1 MYEDV
6 HITRLSASA
15 HTTSGHASLGVRLP
29 RWCSPGSP
37 PVLPLSG
44 VGLTAPPIRPS
55 PTALPSRN
63 CHRPSQP
70 QSSPSLPRRPSPSR
84 ASTTRASASCAPK
97 PTRRPTKSH
106 QERAPKPA
114 YAGVWIEDCKP
125 AHPCRT
131 ATVSLPTNQLPA
143 WFPAL
148 CSRDESQMPSS
159 APHGPTHCRRGSHR
173 THPGG
178 VPARKERGGRSDGEA
193 PTVLV

>member
-1 MYEDV
+1 MRMY
-6 HITRLSASA
+6 ISPAFQPL
-15 HTTSGHASLGVRLP
+15 HTQRADMRRWVCVSRGGALPGLLPCCRYPGLVSPLLPSGHRQ
-29 RWCSPGSP
+29 P
-37 PVLPLSG
+37 PCPPARE
-44 VGLTAPPIRPS
+44 VGQGWS
-55 PTALPSRN
+55 
-63 CHRPSQP
+63 
-70 QSSPSLPRRPSPSR
+70 RRPSPSR

-193 PTVLV
+193 PTHG

>member
-143 WFPAL
+143 WFPAPG
-148 CSRDESQMPSS
+148 MN
-159 APHGPTHCRRGSHR
+159 PTCPLPRHMGQP
-173 THPGG
+173 T
-178 VPARKERGGRSDGEA
+178 AEGGRIGRTRGKCPRGKSVVGGATEKRR
-193 PTVLV
+193 PC